1 MQELAKKFAAMRVE
15 EITQELEEGSGPYA
29 VTMAQCG
36 MLYENIGS
44 IIERQN
50 TVTIVPED
58 CRDFLEY
65 FQLRREAEVL
75 LQQTL
80 YQQCVRDGVR
90 LLSSLGALGGQL

>member
-1 MQELAKKFAAMRVE
+1 MQELAKKWAAMRVE
-15 EITQELEEGSGPYA
+15 EITRELEA

-36 MLYENIGS
+36 ILYENIGS

-65 FQLRREAEVL
+65 FQLRREAESL

-80 YQQCVRDGVR
+80 YQQGLRYGVR
-90 LLSSLGALGGQL
+90 LLSSLGALDGQL

>member
-15 EITQELEEGSGPYA
+15 EITRELEENSGPYA

-36 MLYENIGS
+36 MLYENIAS
-44 IIERQN
+44 IIERQHS
-50 TVTIVPED
+50 VTIVPED

-65 FQLRREAEVL
+65 FQLRREADSL

-80 YQQCVRDGVR
+80 YQQGLRDGVR
-90 LLSSLGALGGQL
+90 LLSSLGALDRWP

>member
-15 EITQELEEGSGPYA
+15 EIIRELEENSGPYA
-29 VTMAQCG
+29 ATMAQCG

-65 FQLRREAEVL
+65 FQLRREAEAL

-80 YQQCVRDGVR
+80 YRQGVRDGVR
-90 LLSSLGALGGQL
+90 LLSSLGALDRQP